1 MADTMAL
8 ETPQGV
14 FQTNEATPDELLV
27 GNNDVAMRDVDE
39 KNSQSTSLVKSSNV
53 TEFLARP
60 LVKRT
65 IPAVIGLFLVLLF
78 LTIY

>member
-53 TEFLARP
+53 DEYKKNITLIKNK
-60 LVKRT
+60 LKNV
-65 IPAVIGLFLVLLF
+65 
-78 LTIY
+78 

>member
-8 ETPQGV
+8 EPPQGV
-14 FQTNEATPDELLV
+14 FQTNEPTPDEMLV
-27 GNNDVAMRDVDE
+27 GNNDVVMREADE
-39 KNSQSTSLVKSSNV
+39 KDSRSTSLVKSSNV
-53 TEFLARP
+53 TEFLSQP

-78 LTIY
+78 

>member
-39 KNSQSTSLVKSSNV
+39 EK
-53 TEFLARP
+53 
-60 LVKRT
+60 
-65 IPAVIGLFLVLLF
+65 
-78 LTIY
+78 